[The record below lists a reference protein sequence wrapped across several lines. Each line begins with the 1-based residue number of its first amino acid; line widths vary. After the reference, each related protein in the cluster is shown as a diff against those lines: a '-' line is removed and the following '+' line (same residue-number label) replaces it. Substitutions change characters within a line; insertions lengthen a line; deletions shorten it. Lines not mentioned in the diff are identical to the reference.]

1 MAGARKKEPPSLGS
15 ALPFSSWSCLCPCGI
30 HCFLLGASDGSW
42 KASPTSPLTVTVGTK
57 ESQSSP
63 SKGEEA
69 TCQGLIPTQR
79 PGPTSYLHQV
89 HFLACP
95 SFSSSFSFSPVSGPF
110 PLSREWVSPQP
121 SPSLSPNA
129 GPPSISCPVP
139 MPTMF
144 LLEDLS
150 LATAHLLQP
159 LTFDF
164 YSKAAP
170 TSPPTPKARICSR
183 IQFSL

>member
-1 MAGARKKEPPSLGS
+1 MAGVRKKEPPSLGS
-15 ALPFSSWSCLCPCGI
+15 ALPSSSWSCLCHCGV

-42 KASPTSPLTVTVGTK
+42 KASPTSPLTVTVGAQ

-63 SKGEEA
+63 SKRKEA
-69 TCQGLIPTQR
+69 TCQGFVPTQR
-79 PGPTSYLHQV
+79 PGPASYLHQV
-89 HFLACP
+89 HFLAGP

-110 PLSREWVSPQP
+110 PLSRERVSPLT

-150 LATAHLLQP
+150 LAAVYLLQP
-159 LTFDF
+159 LTLVFFFF
-164 YSKAAP
+164 YFFQKQP
-170 TSPPTPKARICSR
+170 QHLLLHLKH
-183 IQFSL
+183 